1 MDIAKIDLSV
11 EALIGSLVALSVIFA
26 FCRIIL
32 SDDAVVCISRKSR
45 HSWKSIRILEQA
57 CFCNVC
63 EILLTPSAGLFC
75 DCCGLCTHSTPQ
87 CQRQADRDFR
97 CKDKCLR
104 NAKSVQH
111 LWVHGNLPMNV
122 NCSTCGEE
130 VDHHTAT
137 CTDTD
142 PEPGLDGWRCA
153 WCQRCYHNNCFKKL
167 DLSTSCDLGEFKD
180 MIFPPYSI
188 VAARTRE
195 SMRLH
200 LAAIHPPDIEN
211 WEPLLV
217 IANTKSG
224 SSTGANVLSLLRGYL
239 NPLQVMELGSR
250 GPQDALQ
257 WVAKT
262 SPRPCRI
269 LVAGGDGT
277 IGWVM
282 NTIYALQIKPQ
293 PSVAIMPLGTGND
306 LSRVLGWG
314 PEPPSDLDP
323 VQILRSIR
331 RARSINLD
339 RYDLQIE
346 KLHYRLPIQRHPT
359 KTIHVYNYFSVGV
372 DAYITYN
379 FHKTRESR
387 FYLLSSRIF
396 NKMLYFC
403 FGTQQVMQPDCERIN
418 QKLILHL
425 DNKLI
430 DLPELQAL
438 VFLNIDSWGAGCK
451 LCELSNSAEGEVR
464 WQNSISDGVMEVF
477 GIVSSFHIAQLQCNI
492 SKPVRIGQAK
502 QIRLQVNATVPMQAD
517 GEPWM
522 QSPADIRLQARS
534 QARVLKLEPEPKSR
548 NSSN

>member
-1 MDIAKIDLSV
+1 MDLATIELSA
-11 EALIGSLVALSVIFA
+11 EALIGSLLALGILFA
-26 FCRIIL
+26 FCRSLLAEDFVISVL
-32 SDDAVVCISRKSR
+32 SGKTR
-45 HSWKSIRILEQA
+45 HSWKSIKVIEQA

-75 DCCGLCTHSTPQ
+75 DCCGLCTHSTPV
-87 CQRQADRDFR
+87 CQRRADREYR
-97 CKDKCLR
+97 CKDKWLR
-104 NAKSVQH
+104 NETSVRH
-111 LWVHGNLPMNV
+111 LWVHGNLPMGV
-122 NCSTCGEE
+122 HCADCGEE
-130 VDHHTAT
+130 VDHHVS
-137 CTDTD
+137 TD
-142 PEPGLDGWRCA
+142 PGLYGWRCA
-153 WCQRCYHNNCFKKL
+153 WCQRCYHNDCYSRADVKG
-167 DLSTSCDLGEFKD
+167 SCDFGEFKD
-180 MIFPPYSI
+180 MIFPPYSF
-188 VAARTRE
+188 VAARTKD
-195 SMRLH
+195 MRLH
-200 LAAIHPPDIEN
+200 LASITPPDIEN
-211 WEPLLV
+211 WEPLIV

-239 NPLQVMELGSR
+239 HPLQVMELGSR

-257 WVAKT
+257 WAAKA

-282 NTIYALQIKPQ
+282 NSIYALNIKPQ

-314 PEPPSDLDP
+314 PEPPSVLDP
-323 VQILRSIR
+323 VQILRNIR
-331 RARSINLD
+331 RARSVNLD

-346 KLHYRLPIQRHPT
+346 KIHYRLPIQRHPT

-396 NKMLYFC
+396 NKLLYFT
-403 FGTQQVMQPDCERIN
+403 FGTQQVMQPGCEHLEE
-418 QKLILHL
+418 KLTLYL
-425 DNKLI
+425 DNKLVQ
-430 DLPELQAL
+430 LPELQAL

-451 LCELSNSAEGEVR
+451 LCELSNSNGEVR
-464 WQNSISDGVMEVF
+464 IVNSISDGLMEVF

-502 QIRLQVNATVPMQAD
+502 QIRLHVRETVPMQAD

-522 QSPADIRLQARS
+522 QCPADIRLQSRS
-534 QARVLKLEPEPKSR
+534 QARVLKLAAS
-548 NSSN
+548 

>member
-1 MDIAKIDLSV
+1 MDIASIELSV
-11 EALIGSLVALSVIFA
+11 EALIGSLVALSMLFI
-26 FCRIIL
+26 FCRSIL
-32 SDDAVVCISRKSR
+32 MEDVICISGKTR
-45 HSWKSIRILEQA
+45 HSWKSIKIIEQA

-75 DCCGLCTHSTPQ
+75 DCCGLCTHSEPT
-87 CQRQADRDFR
+87 CQRQADARYH
-97 CKDKCLR
+97 CKDKWLR
-104 NAKSVQH
+104 NTDAVRH
-111 LWVHGNLPMNV
+111 LWVRGNLPMNYS
-122 NCSTCGEE
+122 CTECGQEAE
-130 VDHHTAT
+130 HDHHSSSLG
-137 CTDTD
+137 
-142 PEPGLDGWRCA
+142 PGLYGWRCA
-153 WCQRCYHNNCFKKL
+153 WCQRCYHDICYKKV
-167 DLSTSCDLGEFKD
+167 DAKGECDFGEFRD
-180 MIFPPYSI
+180 MIYPPYSI

-195 SMRLH
+195 SVRLH
-200 LAAIHPPDIEN
+200 IAGIKPPDIEN
-211 WEPLLV
+211 WEPLIV

-224 SSTGANVLSLLRGYL
+224 SNTAANVLSLLRGYL
-239 NPLQVMELGSR
+239 HPMQVMELGSR
-250 GPQDALQ
+250 GPLDALQ

-277 IGWVM
+277 IGWVL
-282 NTIYALQIKPQ
+282 NTIYMLNIKPQ

-314 PEPPSDLDP
+314 AEPPSVLDP
-323 VQILRSIR
+323 LEILRSIR
-331 RARSINLD
+331 RAKSVNLD

-346 KLHYRLPIQRHPT
+346 KLHYRLPIQMQPL

-396 NKMLYFC
+396 NKLLYFT
-403 FGTQQVMQPDCERIN
+403 FGTHQVMQPDCERIDK
-418 QKLILHL
+418 KLELHL
-425 DNKLI
+425 DNKLVE
-430 DLPELQAL
+430 LPELQSL

-451 LCELSNSAEGEVR
+451 LCELSNSNGETRIV
-464 WQNSISDGVMEVF
+464 NSISDGMMEVF

-502 QIRLQVNATVPMQAD
+502 QIRLRVNGTVPMQAD

-522 QSPADIRLQARS
+522 QAPAEIRLQARS
-534 QARVLKLEPEPKSR
+534 QARVLKAEPAA
-548 NSSN
+548 NQLQ

>member
-1 MDIAKIDLSV
+1 MDIATIELSV
-11 EALIGSLVALSVIFA
+11 EALIGSLLALGVLFA
-26 FCRIIL
+26 FCRSIL
-32 SDDAVVCISRKSR
+32 AEDVVISILTGKSR
-45 HSWKSIRILEQA
+45 HSWKSIKIIEQA

-75 DCCGLCTHSTPQ
+75 DCCGLCTHATPV
-87 CQRQADRDFR
+87 CQRQADRGYR
-97 CKDKCLR
+97 CKDKWLR
-104 NAKSVQH
+104 NETSVRH
-111 LWVHGNLPMNV
+111 LWVHGNLPMGII
-122 NCSTCGEE
+122 CSKCGEE
-130 VDHHTAT
+130 VDHHAS
-137 CTDTD
+137 TD
-142 PEPGLDGWRCA
+142 PGLYGWRCA
-153 WCQRCYHNNCFKKL
+153 WCQRCYHDDCHKEINVKGE
-167 DLSTSCDLGEFKD
+167 CDFGEFKD
-180 MIFPPYSI
+180 MIFPPYSF
-188 VAARTRE
+188 VAARTRD

-200 LAAIHPPDIEN
+200 LASITPPDIEN
-211 WEPLLV
+211 WEPLIV

-224 SSTGANVLSLLRGYL
+224 SSTGADVLSLLRGYL
-239 NPLQVMELGSR
+239 HPMQVMELGSR

-257 WVAKT
+257 WAAKA

-282 NTIYALQIKPQ
+282 NTIYALNIKPQ

-314 PEPPSDLDP
+314 AEPPTTLDP
-323 VQILRSIR
+323 VQILRNIR
-331 RARSINLD
+331 RARSVNLD

-396 NKMLYFC
+396 NKLLYFT
-403 FGTQQVMQPDCERIN
+403 FGTQQVMQPGCERIEE
-418 QKLILHL
+418 KLTLYL
-425 DNKLI
+425 DNKQI
-430 DLPELQAL
+430 QLPELQAL
-438 VFLNIDSWGAGCK
+438 VFLNIDSWGAGVK
-451 LCELSNSAEGEVR
+451 LVELSNSDGGSRIV
-464 WQNSISDGVMEVF
+464 NSISDGVMEVF

-502 QIRLQVNATVPMQAD
+502 QIRLQVKETVPMQTD

-522 QSPADIRLQARS
+522 QGPADIRLQARS
-534 QARVLKLEPEPKSR
+534 QARVLKLDPIST
-548 NSSN
+548 

>member
-1 MDIAKIDLSV
+1 MDIAHIELSV
-11 EALIGSLVALSVIFA
+11 EALIGSLVALSVLFM
-26 FCRIIL
+26 FCRSLLAEDIVI
-32 SDDAVVCISRKSR
+32 CISGKTR
-45 HSWKSIRILEQA
+45 HSWKSIKILEQA

-75 DCCGLCTHSTPQ
+75 DCCGLCTHSAPA
-87 CQRQADRDFR
+87 CQKQADTSYH
-97 CKDKCLR
+97 CKDKWLR
-104 NAKSVQH
+104 NADEVRH
-111 LWVHGNLPMNV
+111 LWVRGNLPMSYS
-122 NCSTCGEE
+122 CAECGQEAE
-130 VDHHTAT
+130 PDHHSSSGG
-137 CTDTD
+137 
-142 PEPGLDGWRCA
+142 PGLYGWRCA
-153 WCQRCYHNNCFKKL
+153 WCQRCYHDNCYKNVDTKGA
-167 DLSTSCDLGEFKD
+167 CDFGEFRD
-180 MIFPPYSI
+180 MIYPPYCI

-195 SMRLH
+195 SVRLH
-200 LAAIHPPDIEN
+200 LAGIKPPNIEN
-211 WEPLLV
+211 WEPLIV

-224 SSTGANVLSLLRGYL
+224 SSTGSNALSLLRGFL
-239 NPLQVMELGSR
+239 HPMQVMELGTR

-277 IGWVM
+277 IGWVL
-282 NTIYALQIKPQ
+282 NTIYTLNIKPQ
-293 PSVAIMPLGTGND
+293 PSVAIIPLGTGND

-314 PEPPSDLDP
+314 AEPPSVLDP
-323 VQILRSIR
+323 LEILRSIR
-331 RARSINLD
+331 RARSVNLD

-346 KLHYRLPIQRHPT
+346 KLHYRLPIQRHPI

-396 NKMLYFC
+396 NKLLYFT
-403 FGTQQVMQPDCERIN
+403 FGTQQVMQPDCERIE

-425 DNKLI
+425 DNKLVE
-430 DLPELQAL
+430 LPELQSL

-451 LCELSNSAEGEVR
+451 LCELSNSNGEPR
-464 WQNSISDGVMEVF
+464 IINSISDGMMEVF

-522 QSPADIRLQARS
+522 QAPADIRFQSRS
-534 QARVLKLEPEPKSR
+534 QARVLKSEP
-548 NSSN
+548 N

>member
-1 MDIAKIDLSV
+1 MDVARIELSV
-11 EALIGSLVALSVIFA
+11 EALIGSLVALGVFFLLCRSILTEDIVI
-26 FCRIIL
+26 
-32 SDDAVVCISRKSR
+32 CISGKTR
-45 HSWKSIRILEQA
+45 HSWKSIKILEQA

-75 DCCGLCTHSTPQ
+75 DCCGLCTHSAPA
-87 CQRQADRDFR
+87 CQRQADASYH
-97 CKDKCLR
+97 CKDKWLR
-104 NAKSVQH
+104 NVDEVRH
-111 LWVHGNLPMNV
+111 LWVRGNLPMSYT
-122 NCSTCGEE
+122 CAECGQETEPDHQQDSSSTG
-130 VDHHTAT
+130 
-137 CTDTD
+137 
-142 PEPGLDGWRCA
+142 PGLYGWRCA
-153 WCQRCYHNNCFKKL
+153 WCQRCYHDNCYKNVDTKA
-167 DLSTSCDLGEFKD
+167 TCDFGEFRD
-180 MIFPPYSI
+180 MIYPPYCI

-195 SMRLH
+195 SVRLH
-200 LAAIHPPDIEN
+200 LAGIKPPNIEN
-211 WEPLLV
+211 WEPLIV

-224 SSTGANVLSLLRGYL
+224 SSTGSTVLSLLRGYL
-239 NPLQVMELGSR
+239 HPMQVMELGSR

-257 WVAKT
+257 WAAKT

-277 IGWVM
+277 IGWVL
-282 NTIYALQIKPQ
+282 NTIYSLNIKPQ

-314 PEPPSDLDP
+314 AEPPSTLDP
-323 VQILRSIR
+323 LQILRSIR
-331 RARSINLD
+331 RARSVNLD

-396 NKMLYFC
+396 NKLLYFT
-403 FGTQQVMQPDCERIN
+403 FGTQQVMQPDCERIE

-425 DNKLI
+425 DNKLVE
-430 DLPELQAL
+430 LPELQAL

-451 LCELSNSAEGEVR
+451 LCELSNSNGEGR
-464 WQNSISDGVMEVF
+464 IINSISDGIMEVF

-502 QIRLQVNATVPMQAD
+502 QIRLQVNGTVPMQAD

-522 QSPADIRLQARS
+522 QSPADIRLQSRS
-534 QARVLKLEPEPKSR
+534 QAHVLKIDPALTTQQQ
-548 NSSN
+548 

>member
-1 MDIAKIDLSV
+1 MDIASIELSV
-11 EALIGSLVALSVIFA
+11 EALIGSLLALGVLFA
-26 FCRIIL
+26 FCRSIL
-32 SDDAVVCISRKSR
+32 AEDVVICISGKQR
-45 HSWKSIRILEQA
+45 HSWKSIKVLEQA
-57 CFCNVC
+57 CFCNAC

-75 DCCGLCTHSTPQ
+75 DCCGLCTHAEPA
-87 CQRQADRDFR
+87 CQRKADSLFR
-97 CKDKCLR
+97 CKDKWLR
-104 NAKSVQH
+104 NAQTVQH
-111 LWVHGNLPMNV
+111 LWVRGNLPMMY
-122 NCSTCGEE
+122 TCAECGQEA
-130 VDHHTAT
+130 DHHISSSG
-137 CTDTD
+137 
-142 PEPGLDGWRCA
+142 PGLYGWRCA
-153 WCQRCYHNNCFKKL
+153 WCQRCYHDHCYKQVDTN
-167 DLSTSCDLGEFKD
+167 STCDLGEFRD
-180 MIFPPYSI
+180 MIYPPYCI

-195 SMRLH
+195 SVRLH
-200 LAAIHPPDIEN
+200 LTGINPPDIEH
-211 WEPLLV
+211 WEPLIV

-239 NPLQVMELGSR
+239 HPLQVMEMGTR

-277 IGWVM
+277 IGWVL
-282 NTIYALQIKPQ
+282 NTIYTLNIKPQ
-293 PSVAIMPLGTGND
+293 PAVAIMPLGTGND

-314 PEPPSDLDP
+314 AEPPAVLDP
-323 VQILRSIR
+323 LHILRSIR

-359 KTIHVYNYFSVGV
+359 KTVHVYNYFSVGV

-396 NKMLYFC
+396 NKLLYFT
-403 FGTQQVMQPDCERIN
+403 FGTQQVMQPDCERIE

-425 DNKLI
+425 DNKRI
-430 DLPELQAL
+430 ELPELQSL

-451 LCELSNSAEGEVR
+451 LCELSNSNGEER
-464 WQNSISDGVMEVF
+464 IYNSISDGKMEVF

-502 QIRLQVNATVPMQAD
+502 QIRLQVNGTVPMQAD

-522 QSPADIRLQARS
+522 QGPADLRLQARS
-534 QARVLKLEPEPKSR
+534 QARVLKLEP
-548 NSSN
+548 SN

>member
-1 MDIAKIDLSV
+1 MDIASIELSV
-11 EALIGSLVALSVIFA
+11 EALIGSLVALSVLFV
-26 FCRIIL
+26 FCRSIL
-32 SDDAVVCISRKSR
+32 AEDVVICISGKTR
-45 HSWKSIRILEQA
+45 HSWKSIKIIEQA

-75 DCCGLCTHSTPQ
+75 DCCGICTHSEPT
-87 CQRQADRDFR
+87 CQRQADARYH
-97 CKDKCLR
+97 CKDKWLR
-104 NAKSVQH
+104 NVNTVRH
-111 LWVHGNLPMNV
+111 LWVRGNLPMNYI
-122 NCSTCGEE
+122 CAECGQEAE
-130 VDHHTAT
+130 LDHHSSSS
-137 CTDTD
+137 D
-142 PEPGLDGWRCA
+142 PGLYGWRCA
-153 WCQRCYHNNCFKKL
+153 WCQRCYHDNCYKNVDSKAE
-167 DLSTSCDLGEFKD
+167 CDFGEFRD
-180 MIFPPYSI
+180 MIYPPYSI

-195 SMRLH
+195 SVRLH
-200 LAAIHPPDIEN
+200 LAGIKPPDVEN
-211 WEPLLV
+211 WEPLIV

-224 SSTGANVLSLLRGYL
+224 SSTGSNVLSLLRGYL
-239 NPLQVMELGSR
+239 HPMQVMELGTR

-257 WVAKT
+257 WAAKT

-277 IGWVM
+277 IGWVL
-282 NTIYALQIKPQ
+282 NTIYTLNIKPQ
-293 PSVAIMPLGTGND
+293 PSVAIIPLGTGND

-314 PEPPSDLDP
+314 AEPPSVIDP
-323 VQILRSIR
+323 LQILRSVR
-331 RARSINLD
+331 RARSVNLD

-396 NKMLYFC
+396 NKLLYFT
-403 FGTQQVMQPDCERIN
+403 FGTQQVMQPDCERIE
-418 QKLILHL
+418 QKLELHL
-425 DNKLI
+425 DNRLI
-430 DLPELQAL
+430 ELPQLQSL

-451 LCELSNSAEGEVR
+451 LCELSNSNGDVR
-464 WQNSISDGVMEVF
+464 IVNSISDGMMEVF

-502 QIRLQVNATVPMQAD
+502 QIRLRVNGTVPMQAD

-522 QSPADIRLQARS
+522 QAPADIRLQARS
-534 QARVLKLEPEPKSR
+534 QARVLKAEAPTPTQLQ
-548 NSSN
+548 

>member
-1 MDIAKIDLSV
+1 MDIAAIDLSV
-11 EALIGSLVALSVIFA
+11 EALIGSLLALGVLFA
-26 FCRIIL
+26 FCRSILAEDVVISIL
-32 SDDAVVCISRKSR
+32 SGKSR
-45 HSWKSIRILEQA
+45 HSWKSIKIIEQA

-63 EILLTPSAGLFC
+63 EILMTPSAGLFC
-75 DCCGLCTHSTPQ
+75 DCCGLCTHATPV
-87 CQRQADRDFR
+87 CQRQADRGYR
-97 CKDKCLR
+97 CKDKWLR
-104 NAKSVQH
+104 NETSVRH
-111 LWVHGNLPMNV
+111 LWVHGNLPMGI
-122 NCSTCGEE
+122 NCSACGDE
-130 VDHHTAT
+130 VDHHAS
-137 CTDTD
+137 TD
-142 PEPGLDGWRCA
+142 PGLYGWRCA
-153 WCQRCYHNNCFKKL
+153 WCQRCYHDDCYKEINVK
-167 DLSTSCDLGEFKD
+167 DECDFGEFKD
-180 MIFPPYSI
+180 MIFPPYSF
-188 VAARTRE
+188 VAARTRD

-200 LAAIHPPDIEN
+200 LASITPPDIEN
-211 WEPLLV
+211 WEPLIV

-224 SSTGANVLSLLRGYL
+224 SSTGADVLSLLRGYL
-239 NPLQVMELGSR
+239 HPMQVMELGSR

-257 WVAKT
+257 WAAKA

-282 NTIYALQIKPQ
+282 NTIYALNIKPQ

-314 PEPPSDLDP
+314 AEPPTVLDP

-359 KTIHVYNYFSVGV
+359 KTVHVYNYFSVGV

-396 NKMLYFC
+396 NKLLYFT
-403 FGTQQVMQPDCERIN
+403 FGTQQVMQPGCERIEE
-418 QKLILHL
+418 KLTLYL
-425 DNKLI
+425 DNKPI
-430 DLPELQAL
+430 QLPELQAL

-451 LCELSNSAEGEVR
+451 LCELSNSNGDTRIV
-464 WQNSISDGVMEVF
+464 NSISDGVMEVF

-502 QIRLQVNATVPMQAD
+502 QIRLQVKETVPMQAD

-534 QARVLKLEPEPKSR
+534 QARVLKLDPIST
-548 NSSN
+548 